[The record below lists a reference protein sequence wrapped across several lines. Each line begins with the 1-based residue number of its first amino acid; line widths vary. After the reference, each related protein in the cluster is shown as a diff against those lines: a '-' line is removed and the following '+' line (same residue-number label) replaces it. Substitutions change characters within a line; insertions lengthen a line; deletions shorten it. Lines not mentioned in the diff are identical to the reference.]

1 MKGEYKMKANEYL
14 TQKLIEIIKQQNQ
27 IKTGNLPKAKKTS
40 ELSKLAA
47 LKKFVEKCLV
57 ELGGEN

>member
-1 MKGEYKMKANEYL
+1 MKANEYL

>member
-1 MKGEYKMKANEYL
+1 MKANEYL
-14 TQKLIEIIKQQNQ
+14 TQKLIEIIKKQNQ
-27 IKTGNLPKAKKTS
+27 IKTGNLLKAKKTS